1 MQSEILVL
9 GSVNVDMVIRSQV
22 LPKTGETVLG
32 GEFYQAGGG
41 KGANQAVAAGRVSV
55 SPVSLAAAV
64 GDDPV
69 SYTHLTLPTSDLV

>member
-41 KGANQAVAAGRVSV
+41 KGANQAVAAGRV
-55 SPVSLAAAV
+55 
-64 GDDPV
+64 
-69 SYTHLTLPTSDLV
+69 